1 MARQG
6 RSRFV
11 ALVAVM
17 LASFAPSLAEEDAA
31 QAPVD
36 TGTWRIEPAESGDA
50 KPDEIALRTPAIDN
64 DEASLTLRCRLG
76 VTLYE
81 FVLRD
86 PRLARLPVD
95 GVSMAMG
102 NGSAEPARLM
112 GVTRGDGSVL
122 VQERAHQTT
131 FSLLLSLAVPADVEK
146 LDLAIGDDR
155 WAFPLHGFT
164 AGLKQLTE
172 RCGFPPDPTRARK
185 SQ

>member
-6 RSRFV
+6 QSRFV

-17 LASFAPSLAEEDAA
+17 LASFVPCLAEEDVTE
-31 QAPVD
+31 APVG

-64 DEASLTLRCRLG
+64 DEASLTLRCRPD

-86 PRLARLPVD
+86 PRLAKLPAD
-95 GVSMAMG
+95 GVSIAMG
-102 NGSAEPARLM
+102 NGRADPTRLM
-112 GVTRGDGSVL
+112 GVARGDGSVL
-122 VQERAHQTT
+122 VQERVHQTT
-131 FSLLLSLAVPADVEK
+131 FSLLLSLAVPADAEK
-146 LDLAIGDDR
+146 IELAIGDDR